1 VADFDLLAR
10 LPGVQTVDLIATDA
24 VLGSGFHQR
33 IHEWLPGLDEIEWNA
48 SAVSPRPVLSV
59 PAATPDRM
67 CFSNRDREEELIGIA
82 RRLKADRR
90 EHTGAGL
97 DPPPLDGVAVVYRHP
112 LAYLYL
118 ARSVFGAAGI
128 PFQTSDTLPLAAEPF
143 AAALDLVFDFVA
155 ASFTRSAL
163 IALLR
168 SPYFTFADR
177 MPIDRWAISALDR
190 ALSEARYLGELEH
203 LSQLSIAWQAG
214 GEHRQVW
221 PALHGAVSA
230 AEELQRLAPVIA
242 PLVGLGVPV
251 SVDTM
256 KSEVAKW
263 AFDQGAA
270 MINDVW
276 GLQRD
281 SAMAPIMSQNGL
293 PVVIMHNRDAVDP
306 ALDIMADI
314 EAFFARS
321 LAIAAQAGIARD
333 RMVLDPGI
341 GFGKTPEQSIE
352 AIGRLGRLRSFG
364 LPLLVGAS
372 RKRFIDKLSPAPPD
386 QRLGGSIAAHVLSVL
401 NGAAII
407 RVHDVA
413 ETVQALK
420 VAAAIRGHS

>member
-1 VADFDLLAR
+1 MVTVKDPGSAYRPGDTRPSWLAR
-10 LPGVQTVDLIATDA
+10 LLADRQPLVMGVLN
-24 VLGSGFHQR
+24 L
-33 IHEWLPGLDEIEWNA
+33 
-48 SAVSPRPVLSV
+48 
-59 PAATPDRM
+59 TPDS
-67 CFSNRDREEELIGIA
+67 FSDGGQFLDPAKAIAHA
-82 RRLKADRR
+82 RRMIAEGADIIDV
-90 EHTGAGL
+90 GAE
-97 DPPPLDGVAVVYRHP
+97 
-112 LAYLYL
+112 
-118 ARSVFGAAGI
+118 S
-128 PFQTSDTLPLAAEPF
+128 
-143 AAALDLVFDFVA
+143 
-155 ASFTRSAL
+155 TR
-163 IALLR
+163 
-168 SPYFTFADR
+168 PY
-177 MPIDRWAISALDR
+177 
-190 ALSEARYLGELEH
+190 G
-203 LSQLSIAWQAG
+203 
-214 GEHRQVW
+214 
-221 PALHGAVSA
+221 GAVRVGA
-230 AEELQRLAPVIA
+230 AEELRRLAPVIA

-281 SAMAPIMSQNGL
+281 RDMAPIMSRNGL
-293 PVVIMHNRDAVDP
+293 PVVIMHNRDVVDP

-413 ETVQALK
+413 ATVQALK